1 MRGYDQNETNLKDKL
16 ISDMKKELYDLKEL
30 DPEYIKLVDEVKI
43 AESNY
48 SLLQDDTLRI

>member
-30 DPEYIKLVDEVKI
+30 DHEYIKLVDEVKI

>member
-16 ISDMKKELYDLKEL
+16 ISDMKKELYDLKEV
-30 DPEYIKLVDEVKI
+30 DHEYIKLVDEVKI

-48 SLLQDDTLRI
+48 SLLQDDSLRI